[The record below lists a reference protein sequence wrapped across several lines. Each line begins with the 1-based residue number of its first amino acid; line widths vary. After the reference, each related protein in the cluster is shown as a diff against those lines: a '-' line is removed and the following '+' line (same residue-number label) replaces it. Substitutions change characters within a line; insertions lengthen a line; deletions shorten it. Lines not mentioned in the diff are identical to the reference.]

1 MSVDLDHIQTTYTQ
15 ADCLFSEAQVE
26 AAIDRMAVE
35 ITEVL
40 ADTNPLLYTVMNGGL
55 VFAGKLLTRLN
66 FPLESSYLHATR
78 YRNTINGGE
87 LDWKVPPA
95 QSMEDRTVLIVDDI
109 LDEGLTLAA
118 IIEFCNAQGAK
129 EVLTAVLVNKLH
141 DRKTS
146 KKLKSNFVGLDV
158 EDRYLFGYGM
168 DYQGYWRNAPCI
180 FALKTE

>member
-1 MSVDLDHIQTTYTQ
+1 MSVDLDHIQTTYAE
-15 ADCLFSEAQVE
+15 ADCLFSEVQVE
-26 AAIDRMAVE
+26 AAIDRIAAE

-40 ADTNPLLYTVMNGGL
+40 ADTNPVLYTVMNGGL

-87 LDWKVPPA
+87 LDWKVPPE
-95 QSMEDRTVLIVDDI
+95 QNMEGRTVLIVDDI

-141 DRKTS
+141 DNKT
-146 KKLKSNFVGLDV
+146 LKSNFTGLNV

-180 FALKTE
+180 FALKAE